1 MQDSDRLSCVIPVG
15 RNSSAIPVFTAPA
28 DTTKIASE
36 EFFMRQSTYTEESK
50 DFVTFIYQY
59 PKDQS
64 LAEGNYN
71 SI

>member
-1 MQDSDRLSCVIPVG
+1 MG

-36 EFFMRQSTYTEESK
+36 EFFMHQSTYTEESK
-50 DFVTFIYQY
+50 DFVTLIYQY

-64 LAEGNYN
+64 QAEGNHHGSYL
-71 SI
+71 I